1 MTRSAR
7 RASAGCSSPLR
18 GVRSSLSVCLWCLL
32 ASAVWAQVP
41 EKPPFAQP
49 PGKPPIAQPKPGVVQ
64 PPAAPA
70 VKQPTKPPATKP
82 STPTTKPKEDDKPPA
97 PVPMLLD
104 TKDGWRIHC
113 EYYPPKEK
121 IRSGKETVPIIL
133 VHRWGGQGSDW
144 NFLAVG
150 LQTLGHASMV
160 VDLRGHGRSTTKRV
174 LTDPTGKTETRTF
187 EALERDDLSR
197 IWVDLEV
204 AKSEL
209 MKKNN
214 AGEVNIELLTVI
226 AAEEGCLVALD
237 WAVRDWSW
245 PITPAYKQGQ
255 DVKALVLLS
264 PVESH
269 RGMRSATY
277 LSQPAVARQ
286 LSLMFAVGAE
296 DSKFAS
302 SVKRMHDRIEKV
314 RLPQW
319 PKDDPKEMER
329 LRDIFLIQAPTS
341 LQGSAL
347 TDRSLPVNRAIVN
360 FLNRRL
366 LDRSDELRWAERRSP
381 VGG

>member
-1 MTRSAR
+1 MSTA
-7 RASAGCSSPLR
+7 
-18 GVRSSLSVCLWCLL
+18 
-32 ASAVWAQVP
+32 WAQVP

-49 PGKPPIAQPKPGVVQ
+49 PGKPPTAQPQPKPGVVQ
-64 PPAAPA
+64 PPATPA
-70 VKQPTKPPATKP
+70 AKQPAAKPPTTRP
-82 STPTTKPKEDDKPPA
+82 STPTTKPKEDERPPA

-104 TKDGWRIHC
+104 TRDGWRIHC
-113 EYYPPKEK
+113 EYYAPKEK
-121 IRSGKETVPIIL
+121 IRSGKETVPIIM
-133 VHRWGGQGSDW
+133 VHGWGGQGSDW

-174 LTDPTGKTETRTF
+174 LTDPTGKTETIKF
-187 EALERDDLSR
+187 DALRPEDVNE
-197 IWVDLEV
+197 IWRDLEV

-214 AGEVNIELLTVI
+214 AGEVNIEMLAVI
-226 AAEEGCLVALD
+226 AAEEGCLVALNWAIRD
-237 WAVRDWSW
+237 WAW

-269 RGMRSATY
+269 LRMRAATY
-277 LSQPAVARQ
+277 LKNPVVSRQ
-286 LSLMFAVGAE
+286 LSLLFAVGAE
-296 DSKFAS
+296 DGKFAGS
-302 SVKRMHDRIEKV
+302 IKRMHDPIEKL

-319 PKDDPKEMER
+319 PKDDPAEMER
-329 LRDIFLIQAPTS
+329 LRDIFLLQAPTS

-347 TDRSLPVNRAIVN
+347 TDRALPVNGAIVN

-366 LDRSDELRWAERRSP
+366 LSRSDELRWAERRSP

>member
-1 MTRSAR
+1 M
-7 RASAGCSSPLR
+7 
-18 GVRSSLSVCLWCLL
+18 SVCLWCLL

-49 PGKPPIAQPKPGVVQ
+49 PGKPPIAQPPAKPGVVQ

-70 VKQPTKPPATKP
+70 VKPPTKPPATKP
-82 STPTTKPKEDDKPPA
+82 STPTTKPKEDDKLPA
-97 PVPMLLD
+97 PVPILLD
-104 TKDGWRIHC
+104 TRDGWRIHC

-133 VHRWGGQGSDW
+133 VHRWGGQGTDW

-160 VDLRGHGRSTTKRV
+160 VDLRGHGRSTTKKV
-174 LTDPTGKTETRTF
+174 LTDSTGKTETIKV
-187 EALERDDLSR
+187 DDLKPDEFSR
-197 IWVDLEV
+197 MWMDLEV
-204 AKSEL
+204 AKSDL

-214 AGEVNIELLTVI
+214 AGEVNIEMLTVI

-264 PVESH
+264 PVESQ
-269 RGMRSATY
+269 RRMSATRY
-277 LSQPAVARQ
+277 LGSPAVASE
-286 LSLMFAVGAE
+286 LSLLFAVGEE

-302 SVKRMHDRIEKV
+302 SVKRMHDRIEKP
-314 RLPQW
+314 RLPRL
-319 PKDDPKEMER
+319 PKDDPKELER

-347 TDRSLPVNRAIVN
+347 TDRALPVNRAIVN

-366 LDRSDELRWAERRSP
+366 LDRGDELRWAERRSP